1 MKAHFF
7 IPILFLTLLSQG
19 GFAQHCAAD
28 IYARQYPGL
37 EAQRDAIETATQAWI
52 AAHPDALQ
60 NRQTISIPVVV
71 HVVYRTAAQ
80 NISQEQIVSQLDVL
94 NADYRALNDNQ
105 NIVPS
110 LFQNLIA
117 DLEIEFCLASRDPE
131 GKATTGITRTTTTK
145 DDIGLEADVHYS
157 ALGGTDAWDPE
168 HYLNIWV
175 ADMGENVLGRAS
187 FPGGVPAGEDGVV
200 IDPRYFGT
208 TGLASANAPYN
219 LGRTTVHE
227 IGHYFNLHHPWGMG
241 SPSCDSDDLVLD
253 TPLSAENY
261 LDQCPSTL
269 QASCGTLD
277 MYTNFMYYT
286 DDACMAQFTPGQKA
300 RVLACLSGPR
310 AALPESEGCQPTAVT
325 PDPNRPILFL
335 LYPNPSF
342 GEVVFECRTPV
353 QDPCRV
359 RILDGMGRPVAELEI
374 PGNQPY
380 PWTAPPG
387 LPAGIYAVQVTAGTQ
402 SLVRKWVLAR

>member
-1 MKAHFF
+1 MKTYLF
-7 IPILFLTLLSQG
+7 ILILFLAFLPQA
-19 GFAQHCAAD
+19 GFAQHCAAEA
-28 IYARQYPGL
+28 YARQYPGL
-37 EAQRDAIETATQAWI
+37 AAQRDAIEAATQAWL
-52 AAHPDALQ
+52 AAHPDALHS
-60 NRQTISIPVVV
+60 RQIISIPVVV
-71 HVVYRTAAQ
+71 HVVYRTAPQ
-80 NISQEQIVSQLDVL
+80 NISLEQIQSQLDVL

-131 GKATTGITRTTTTK
+131 GQATSGITRTVTTK
-145 DDIGLEADVHYS
+145 DNIGLNADVHY
-157 ALGGTDAWDPE
+157 AAMGGADAWDPE
-168 HYLNIWV
+168 HYLNIWI

-208 TGLASANAPYN
+208 TGLALANAPYN

-227 IGHYFNLHHPWGMG
+227 IGHYFNLIHPWGMG
-241 SPSCDSDDLVLD
+241 SPTCDSDDLVED

-310 AALPESEGCQPTAVT
+310 VALLVSEGCQPTAVS
-325 PDPNRPILFL
+325 PDPNRPLLFL
-335 LYPNPSF
+335 LYPNPGF
-342 GEVVFECRTPV
+342 GEVVFECRGGG
-353 QDPCRV
+353 QDSCRV
-359 RILDGMGRPVAELEI
+359 RILDGMGRPVAAFEF
-374 PGNQPY
+374 PVNQPY
-380 PWTAPPG
+380 PWTAPAD